1 MPHIKAYPSPR
12 LRPSDF
18 IQFRDDLELL
28 LAVCTAQE
36 LANRMGKDKGNFS
49 KKMNGIE
56 PITLRFLIDFYEK
69 LDPLI
74 TWVKQGA
81 TAHEIAEEMA
91 EPSKEGSSILIKFQV
106 KLVDVAAGVEEV
118 RKEIIELKTG
128 ADEMRV
134 ELREV
139 RTTLEQEEA
148 ALAEHQAAIRRLEAA
163 VFGSQGP
170 EWAISA

>member
-1 MPHIKAYPSPR
+1 MHQIKPFPSPR

-28 LAVCTAQE
+28 LSVCTAQE

-49 KKMNGIE
+49 KKLNGIE
-56 PITLRFLIDFYEK
+56 PITLRFLVDFYAK

-81 TAHEIAEEMA
+81 TAQEIAEERA
-91 EPSKEGSSILIKFQV
+91 EPSKEESSILIKFQV
-106 KLVDVAAGVEEV
+106 KLIDVAAGVEEV
-118 RKEIIELKTG
+118 RKEIIELKSG

-148 ALAEHQAAIRRLEAA
+148 ALADHEVAIRRLEVA
-163 VFGSQGP
+163 VFGPHGP